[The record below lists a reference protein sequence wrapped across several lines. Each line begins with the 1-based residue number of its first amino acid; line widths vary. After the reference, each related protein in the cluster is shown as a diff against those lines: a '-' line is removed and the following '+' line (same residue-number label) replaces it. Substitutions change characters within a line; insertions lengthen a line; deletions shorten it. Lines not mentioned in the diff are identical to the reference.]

1 MSDKIHDGGPA
12 FPPAYEPD
20 PNDYTKAV
28 YRGLTKRDWFA
39 GQALAGLMAHS
50 FDDGGDFLHE
60 CGPDAAAYQSYR
72 MADAMLRART
82 ESLPLSKGQ
91 EEGNG

>member
-1 MSDKIHDGGPA
+1 MSEMKHDGGPA

-39 GQALAGLMAHS
+39 GQAITAI
-50 FDDGGDFLHE
+50 GGSIQAPSGADLYAVCAE
-60 CGPDAAAYQSYR
+60 IARVSY
-72 MADAMLRART
+72 MVADAMLAART

>member
-1 MSDKIHDGGPA
+1 MSEMKHDGGPA
-12 FPPAYEPD
+12 CPPAYEPD

-39 GQALAGLMAHS
+39 GQALAGWIAS
-50 FDDGGDFLHE
+50 YGPEDGRPNPGACALI
-60 CGPDAAAYQSYR
+60 AYQV
-72 MADAMLRART
+72 ADAMLAARA

-91 EEGNG
+91 EEGR